1 MEKKHMERYSASE
14 QSLNIIGEMKIKTER
29 SFHYTSIR
37 TVKIKNIYILT
48 VPNDEDEEDWNS

>member
-1 MEKKHMERYSASE
+1 
-14 QSLNIIGEMKIKTER
+14 MKIKTER

>member
-1 MEKKHMERYSASE
+1 MEKKHMKRYSTSE

-29 SFHYTSIR
+29 SFHYTSMR
-37 TVKIKNIYILT
+37 MVKVKKYILT